1 MPESYRIFPLISK
14 FLKRNHA
21 DLDPRAFTEFINDY
35 HDLLL
40 PSPDEPEDDETDTGK
55 NGPFLSVEIAK
66 VPEGMSLEEFID
78 LMENDEE

>member
-1 MPESYRIFPLISK
+1 M
-14 FLKRNHA
+14 
-21 DLDPRAFTEFINDY
+21 DPRAFTEFINDY

>member
-1 MPESYRIFPLISK
+1 MT
-14 FLKRNHA
+14 
-21 DLDPRAFTEFINDY
+21 FTKFINDY

-40 PSPDEPEDDETDTGK
+40 PPAEPEDDEADTGK
-55 NGPFLSVEIAK
+55 NGPFLSVEVAK